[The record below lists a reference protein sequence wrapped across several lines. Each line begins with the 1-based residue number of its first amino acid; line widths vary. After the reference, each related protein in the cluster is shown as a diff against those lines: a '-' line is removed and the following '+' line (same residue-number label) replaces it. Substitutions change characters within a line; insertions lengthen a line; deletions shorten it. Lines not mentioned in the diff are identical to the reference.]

1 MEQPAGKQKA
11 SCSPR
16 KACGQG
22 LLTACPQLLWQG
34 DAVPACMMPV
44 GSPTRR
50 NRMFHSKH
58 HPSLEVL
65 PCLRD
70 SSTSHVEETQGRGWI
85 KQEELSLNSLKATL
99 GPKQNAAGQGDPAT
113 WLGWP
118 HCD

>member
-1 MEQPAGKQKA
+1 
-11 SCSPR
+11 
-16 KACGQG
+16 
-22 LLTACPQLLWQG
+22 
-34 DAVPACMMPV
+34 
-44 GSPTRR
+44 
-50 NRMFHSKH
+50 MFHSKH
-58 HPSLEVL
+58 HPSLEVF

-70 SSTSHVEETQGRGWI
+70 SSTSHVEETQGQGWI